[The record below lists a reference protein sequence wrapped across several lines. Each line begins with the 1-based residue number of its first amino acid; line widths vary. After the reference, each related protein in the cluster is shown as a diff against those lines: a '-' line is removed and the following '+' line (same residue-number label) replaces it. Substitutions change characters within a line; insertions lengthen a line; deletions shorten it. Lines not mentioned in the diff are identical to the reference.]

1 MNAFQ
6 ANERLRILNNA
17 IWALETAI
25 SDANGRQDLNG
36 RHALGIV
43 MNELQSER
51 DELQRKL
58 FEIEI

>member
-6 ANERLRILNNA
+6 ANERLRILSNA

-25 SDANGRQDLNG
+25 RDANDRQDLNG
-36 RHALGIV
+36 RHALAIV
-43 MNELQSER
+43 MDELQSER